1 MSHNP
6 PPVSIQAI
14 LPREEAVK
22 LVFWQAPDDALF
34 SQDDIAIITGH
45 TAGVLTTMRSSGG
58 GPTYR
63 DRTGDTWNHNPSL
76 ALLRRLVSLGFA
88 FESSK
93 YESICSLFRK
103 LRSILLNLLNATR
116 PKPDQKRTTSS
127 YACNFNFT

>member
-6 PPVSIQAI
+6 PSVSIQAI

-63 DRTGDTWNHNPSL
+63 K
-76 ALLRRLVSLGFA
+76 A
-88 FESSK
+88 
-93 YESICSLFRK
+93 RK
-103 LRSILLNLLNATR
+103 LVWYEKAAVVRWMRQVSVEANNTAQAESRSKEA
-116 PKPDQKRTTSS
+116 
-127 YACNFNFT
+127 A

>member
-34 SQDDIAIITGH
+34 SQDDIAIITVH

-58 GPTYR
+58 GLTYR

-88 FESSK
+88 FESS
-93 YESICSLFRK
+93 S
-103 LRSILLNLLNATR
+103 
-116 PKPDQKRTTSS
+116 
-127 YACNFNFT
+127 